1 MTETQAPLVRMD
13 RSRDFA
19 TCHGERTPDSEHA
32 TLHFIQSGLPFD
44 SEGVLI
50 TDHAFFEPDKQNPSK
65 RALMLRERAEKL
77 IQTAAKQ
84 SRPRVEGEPETADET
99 ADEANGSR
107 GSANLESWARGE
119 ARVPWQEVTQ
129 AIARRFS
136 VRVANKQGA
145 IELLLKE
152 RVVNMA
158 ELSDEHRKL
167 VDGD

>member
-1 MTETQAPLVRMD
+1 MTEQTAPVVRMD
-13 RSRDFA
+13 RSRDFG
-19 TCHGERTPDSEHA
+19 TVTGERTPDSEHA
-32 TLHFIQSGLPFD
+32 TLHFIQNGLPFD
-44 SEGVLI
+44 SEGILI
-50 TDHAFFEPDKQNPSK
+50 TDHAFFEPDKQSPSK
-65 RALMLRERAEKL
+65 RAVMLRERADKL
-77 IQTAAKQ
+77 MQSAAKQ
-84 SRPRVEGEPETADET
+84 SRPRAEGEPEEIGGEAGDET
-99 ADEANGSR
+99 KGPV
-107 GSANLESWARGE
+107 NLETWARGE
-119 ARVPWQEVTQ
+119 ARIPWQEVTQ